1 MDNPN
6 QWGFLLLVLVVNAY
20 IFGMIYWVWNHPE
33 SKIAKHFERRANRR
47 RKWRSSTRRELA
59 EVRSTRGV
67 GNTNL
72 QRSTGQRPDRN
83 KK

>member
-1 MDNPN
+1 MDEPS
-6 QWGFLLLVLVVNAY
+6 QWGFLLMVLVVNAY
-20 IFGMIYWVWNHPE
+20 IFGMLYWIWTRPE
-33 SKIAKHFERRANRR
+33 SKLAKHFEKRAARR
-47 RKWRSSTRRELA
+47 RKWRRAGRPALA
-59 EVRSTRGV
+59 KAQTTRGT